1 MQTRQEPIQAF
12 GGAPCAP
19 VAMSTGVAAAAAAA
33 TQMPLPQAADLST
46 AYLAAFSSSGV
57 HTSSSGGTYD
67 ISSTPGYSI
76 WGPVGQQQQLQQ
88 LPQQA
93 QPCMPPA
100 QHMGMPAAVPE
111 SCSSGIAFAGQP
123 VSMMTG
129 LEPQTQG
136 LLLGQPVVQVSMPAP
151 VHGLQDMGM
160 QQLHALPPA
169 STAFVGG
176 PGQCM
181 AVPVL
186 GQDVQVLAPAQ
197 QVDCWLAG
205 AAPMQLQ
212 LLPALGQQLPQ
223 LMLVQQ

>member
-1 MQTRQEPIQAF
+1 MQTVQEPIQAL

-19 VAMSTGVAAAAAAA
+19 AALSTGVATAAAAAA
-33 TQMPLPQAADLST
+33 TQMQLPQATDLST
-46 AYLAAFSSSGV
+46 TYLTAFSISDA
-57 HTSSSGGTYD
+57 HNSSSGGAYD
-67 ISSTPGYSI
+67 ISNTPGYSI
-76 WGPVGQQQQLQQ
+76 WGPVGQQQQQQ

-111 SCSSGIAFAGQP
+111 FCCSSGITFAGQP
-123 VSMMTG
+123 VSMTG
-129 LEPQTQG
+129 LAPQTQA
-136 LLLGQPVVQVSMPAP
+136 LLGQPVVQVSMPAP
-151 VHGLQDMGM
+151 VYGLQDMGM

-169 STAFVGG
+169 STTIVGG
-176 PGQCM
+176 PGPCT
-181 AVPVL
+181 AAPVL

-197 QVDCWLAG
+197 QDCWLTG

-223 LMLVQQ
+223 YMLVQQ